1 MSGHHAAH
9 ASTDARL
16 RRGLTVGVAL
26 VAVLAV
32 AAMAWLWPRGEAPE
46 LNPGGATL
54 EFVDATVTSVRVDDC
69 LSIEVVGAA
78 TECQFVAVELT
89 SGERSGG
96 ATFTIQ
102 ASDLSKPDL
111 AAGDE
116 VVLARNPQA
125 PEEFQYSYVD
135 KQRDVPLLLLGA
147 LFAAAVVAFAGWKG
161 ARALLGIGVAL
172 AVIMVF
178 LLPSLLRGDPALP
191 VALAATVVIAFAVL
205 YLAHGLNPSSTVA
218 LVGTLVSLAVTAVLA
233 QVFVGMAGFTGLLGD
248 EAITL
253 SITAEV
259 IDLRALLVAGIVIG
273 ALGVLDDVTVT
284 QVSTVV
290 ELRRT
295 SPDLTRRALYRSAVR
310 VGRDHIASV
319 VNTLVLAYAG
329 ASLPLLLVFLQGNRP
344 WERALTSEL
353 VAVEIVRTL
362 VGSIGLVLAVPLT
375 TALAALVI
383 AEADPAVGDHEAIDL
398 GPIDL
403 GPFDTGSATD
413 PAVER

>member
-1 MSGHHAAH
+1 MSGDHLAAGSV
-9 ASTDARL
+9 APRL

-32 AAMAWLWPRGEAPE
+32 VAMAWFWPRGEAPE
-46 LNPGGATL
+46 LNPGGTAL
-54 EFVDATVTSVRVDDC
+54 QFVDATVTGVTIEDC
-69 LSIEVVGAA
+69 VSIEVAGAA
-78 TECQFVAVELT
+78 TDCQVVDVEIT
-89 SGERSGG
+89 SGEPSGTS
-96 ATFTIQ
+96 ARFRIQ

-111 AAGDE
+111 SAGHR

-125 PEEFQYSYVD
+125 PAEFQYSYVD
-135 KQRDVPLLLLGA
+135 MQRTTPLLLLGL
-147 LFAAAVVAFAGWKG
+147 LFAVAVIAFAGWKG
-161 ARALLGIGVAL
+161 VRALLGIGVAL

-178 LLPSLLRGDPALP
+178 LLPSLLRGNPALP

-205 YLAHGLNPSSTVA
+205 YLAHGLNPSTTVA

-233 QVFVGMAGFTGLLGD
+233 QVFVGLAGFTGLLGD
-248 EAITL
+248 EAVTL
-253 SITAEV
+253 RITADV

-290 ELRRT
+290 ELRHRA
-295 SPDLTRRALYRSAVR
+295 PDLSRRELYGSAVR

-329 ASLPLLLVFLQGNRP
+329 ASLPLLLVFLQGARP
-344 WERALTSEL
+344 WDRALTSEL
-353 VAVEIVRTL
+353 IAVEVVRTL

-383 AEADPAVGDHEAIDL
+383 AETDESDAI
-398 GPIDL
+398 GAEEP
-403 GPFDTGSATD
+403 
-413 PAVER
+413 R